1 MLEAAQWLKD
11 RLQLSLNPSDAGP
24 LHNLW
29 MDCSLIRQY
38 GIYFS
43 NMIDGLELCIRDYG
57 L

>member
-29 MDCSLIRQY
+29 IRQY